1 MPKKG
6 LKFAPSSPARR
17 ALTGNHDES
26 SRQLSRYPRTGAALL
41 GARLPAWTSSE
52 ATWRSRSPFPHEP
65 WSARRARVPRP
76 ARCAASIASAVRRPS
91 RNESASRLRFRST
104 TSTRCA
110 ATPGDDDA
118 PAEDGLSSSFAEEL
132 KRRQAVERR
141 SARESAGDDAG
152 GDRWGEPGDA
162 APRFARDDGARGVE
176 TEQLRKSRALQNE
189 GLEGFPRAGELLKLG
204 FTSFI
209 SFGPLIAVFS
219 VLFVGTYLLMGSDF
233 IHGGRIAPAAV
244 HARSRRLAEPTVD
257 RAVPRRR
264 GPRADG
270 R

>member
-1 MPKKG
+1 MA
-6 LKFAPSSPARR
+6 FAITVPARAVVR
-17 ALTGNHDES
+17 A
-26 SRQLSRYPRTGAALL
+26 SRAGAA
-41 GARLPAWTSSE
+41 P
-52 ATWRSRSPFPHEP
+52 
-65 WSARRARVPRP
+65 P
-76 ARCAASIASAVRRPS
+76 ARCAASIASAVRRPLEK
-91 RNESASRLRFRST
+91 RVGLEMRFRST

-132 KRRQAVERR
+132 KRRQAVESGG
-141 SARESAGDDAG
+141 SARESAGDAG

-176 TEQLRKSRALQNE
+176 TEQLKKSRALQNE
-189 GLEGFPRAGELLKLG
+189 GLEGFPTRAGELLKLG

-233 IHGGRIAPAAV
+233 IHGGDQLA
-244 HARSRRLAEPTVD
+244 SRPPPYVPPEALLAEPTVD
-257 RAVPRRR
+257 RMVPF
-264 GPRADG
+264 DG
-270 R
+270 DPAPYGR

>member
-1 MPKKG
+1 MA
-6 LKFAPSSPARR
+6 FAITVPARAVVR
-17 ALTGNHDES
+17 A
-26 SRQLSRYPRTGAALL
+26 SRAGAA
-41 GARLPAWTSSE
+41 P
-52 ATWRSRSPFPHEP
+52 
-65 WSARRARVPRP
+65 P
-76 ARCAASIASAVRRPS
+76 ARCAASIASAVRRPLEK
-91 RNESASRLRFRST
+91 RVGLEMRFRST

-132 KRRQAVERR
+132 KRRQAVESGG

-176 TEQLRKSRALQNE
+176 TEQLKKSRALQNE
-189 GLEGFPRAGELLKLG
+189 GLEGFPTRAGELLKLG

-233 IHGGRIAPAAV
+233 IHGGDQLA
-244 HARSRRLAEPTVD
+244 SRPPPYVPPEALLAEPTVD
-257 RAVPRRR
+257 RMVPF
-264 GPRADG
+264 DG
-270 R
+270 DPAPYGR